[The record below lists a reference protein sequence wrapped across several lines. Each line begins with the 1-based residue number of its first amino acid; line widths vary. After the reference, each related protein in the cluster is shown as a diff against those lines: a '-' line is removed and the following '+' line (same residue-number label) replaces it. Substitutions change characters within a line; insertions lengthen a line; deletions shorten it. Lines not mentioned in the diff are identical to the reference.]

1 MATRTDRTDLLTPV
15 GRLVAGSLYKAQT
28 TDAEGR
34 PLVIKSGPQAGQP
47 RVDFFFALAIPK
59 GQEQHWSQ
67 TPWGQKIWAAGHAAF
82 PQGQGNAPTFAWK
95 VTDGDSQV
103 PNSLGKKPCDREG
116 YKGNWVLAF
125 SSGFA
130 PKIYNADGSQQL
142 LEENAVKLGYYVQ
155 VFGSVSGNGS
165 LQQPGVF
172 LNHGM
177 VALSA
182 YGPEIV
188 VGPDAAAVGF
198 GGGALPAGASAV
210 PVSAPFNP
218 APPAGSPVPAVG
230 APYVPT
236 PAAAVTP
243 PAMTPAVVAA
253 ATVVPPIVP
262 NPAILQPPPP
272 PAAPARVMLP
282 AAQGATYEAMV
293 AAGWTDALLIQHGM
307 MQA

>member
-1 MATRTDRTDLLTPV
+1 MSTRVDLLTPV

-34 PLVIKSGPQAGQP
+34 PLVVKSGQQAGQP
-47 RVDFFFALAIPK
+47 RVDFFFALAVPK
-59 GQEQHWSQ
+59 GPEPHWNQ
-67 TPWGQKIWAAGHAAF
+67 TVWGQKIWAAGQTAF
-82 PQGQGNAPTFAWK
+82 PNGQCNAPTFAWK
-95 VTDGDSQV
+95 VTDGDSQI
-103 PNSLGKKPCDREG
+103 PNRAGRKPCDREG
-116 YKGNWVLAF
+116 YPRHWVLAF
-125 SSGFA
+125 SSGFP
-130 PKIYNADGSQQL
+130 PKIYNADGTQQIL
-142 LEENAVKLGYYVQ
+142 DPEAVKLGYYVQ
-155 VFGSVSGNGS
+155 VYGSVTGNDS

-198 GGGALPAGASAV
+198 GGQPLPAGASAA

-218 APPAGSPVPAVG
+218 APA
-230 APYVPT
+230 T
-236 PAAAVTP
+236 PAPAAPGVP
-243 PAMTPAVVAA
+243 YAA
-253 ATVVPPIVP
+253 AAAAAPIVP

-282 AAQGATYEAMV
+282 AANGATYEAMV
-293 AAGWTDALLIQHGM
+293 AAGWTDALLVQHGM
-307 MQA
+307 MRA

>member
-1 MATRTDRTDLLTPV
+1 MSAKVDLLTPV

-34 PLVIKSGPQAGQP
+34 PLVVKSGPQAGQP
-47 RVDFFFALAIPK
+47 RVDYFFALAIPK
-59 GQEQHWSQ
+59 GPEQHWNQ
-67 TPWGQKIWAAGHAAF
+67 TAWGQKIWAAGQTAF
-82 PQGQGNAPTFAWK
+82 PNGQCNAPTFAWK
-95 VTDGDSQV
+95 VTDGDSQI
-103 PNSLGKKPCDREG
+103 PNRVGRKPCDREG
-116 YKGNWVLAF
+116 YPRHWVLSF
-125 SSGFA
+125 SSGFP
-130 PKIYNADGSQQL
+130 PKIYNADGTQQI
-142 LEENAVKLGYYVQ
+142 LEPDAVKLGYYVQ
-155 VFGSVSGNGS
+155 VFGSVAGNDS

-198 GGGALPAGASAV
+198 GGQPLPAGASTA

-218 APPAGSPVPAVG
+218 APV
-230 APYVPT
+230 T
-236 PAAAVTP
+236 PAPAAV
-243 PAMTPAVVAA
+243 AA
-253 ATVVPPIVP
+253 PIVP

-282 AAQGATYEAMV
+282 AANGATYEAMV
-293 AAGWTDALLIQHGM
+293 AAGWTDALLVQHGM
-307 MQA
+307 MRA

>member
-1 MATRTDRTDLLTPV
+1 MSTRVDLLTPV
-15 GRLVAGSLYKAQT
+15 GRLVAGSLYKPQT

-34 PLVIKSGPQAGQP
+34 PLVVKNGPQAGQP
-47 RVDFFFALAIPK
+47 RVDFYFALAIPK
-59 GQEQHWSQ
+59 GPEQHWNQ
-67 TPWGQKIWAAGHAAF
+67 TPWGQKIWSTGMQAF
-82 PQGQGNAPTFAWK
+82 PGGQCNAPSFAWK
-95 VTDGDSQV
+95 VADGDSQI
-103 PNSLGKKPCDREG
+103 PNRKGHKPCDREG
-116 YKGNWVLAF
+116 YPRHWVLSF
-125 SSGFA
+125 SSGFQ
-130 PKIYNADGSQQL
+130 PKIYNADGTQAIT
-142 LEENAVKLGYYVQ
+142 EPEAVKLGYYVQ
-155 VFGSVSGNGS
+155 VFGSVAGNDS

-198 GGGALPAGASAV
+198 GGQPLPAGASTA

-218 APPAGSPVPAVG
+218 APATPAPGAPG
-230 APYVPT
+230 APYAAAAAGMVPSGT
-236 PAAAVTP
+236 GYAAPAA
-243 PAMTPAVVAA
+243 VAA
-253 ATVVPPIVP
+253 PIVP

-282 AAQGATYEAMV
+282 AANGATYEAMV